1 MVLSLCIP
9 YYNVV
14 LAVFYCFSVKKGLLT
29 KNFGVLLGSYVLFSY
44 FCKRIANQ
52 RPIRKD
58 SFIYR
63 VFDLYYDG
71 FKNMKLGRTL
81 WAIILIKL
89 FIIFAVLKV
98 FFFPNFLKEHAN
110 GDEAGYVATQIL
122 NQ

>member
-1 MVLSLCIP
+1 M
-9 YYNVV
+9 
-14 LAVFYCFSVKKGLLT
+14 
-29 KNFGVLLGSYVLFSY
+29 
-44 FCKRIANQ
+44 
-52 RPIRKD
+52 RKD
-58 SFIYR
+58 SFLYR